1 MYNRFEYIKRRTRE
15 LGTLLNLRCFV
26 LLDNNGNSIMVKFQ
40 AYNET
45 SCWKTTINTQFSD
58 HVQDKSYINMHLKKA
73 SFSLVE
79 RKYDATS

>member
-15 LGTLLNLRCFV
+15 LSALLHLIYYV
-26 LLDNNGNSIMVKFQ
+26 EIDNDTNSITVKFK
-40 AYNET
+40 AFNDT
-45 SCWKTTINTQFSD
+45 SCWGTTISSQFQD

-73 SFSLVE
+73 AFSLVE

>member
-1 MYNRFEYIKRRTRE
+1 MYNRFKYIKRRTRE
-15 LGTLLNLRCFV
+15 LSALLRLV
-26 LLDNNGNSIMVKFQ
+26 YHIEIDNNTNSITVEFK

-45 SCWKTTINTQFSD
+45 SCWGTTINSQFQD

-73 SFSLVE
+73 AFSLVE

>member
-45 SCWKTTINTQFSD
+45 SCWGTTISSQFQD
-58 HVQDKSYINMHLKKA
+58 HIQDKSYINMHLKKA
-73 SFSLVE
+73 AFSLVE

>member
-1 MYNRFEYIKRRTRE
+1 MYNRFEYIKRRTKE

-40 AYNET
+40 SYNET
-45 SCWKTTINTQFSD
+45 SCLETTINTQFSD

-73 SFSLVE
+73 AFSLVE
-79 RKYDATS
+79 RKYDANS